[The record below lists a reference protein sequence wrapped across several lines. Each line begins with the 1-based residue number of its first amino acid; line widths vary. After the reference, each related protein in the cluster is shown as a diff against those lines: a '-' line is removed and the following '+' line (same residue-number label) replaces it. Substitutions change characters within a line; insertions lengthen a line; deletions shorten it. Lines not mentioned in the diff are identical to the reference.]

1 MEFNIGDVARLANV
15 SKATVSAVI
24 NSRPG
29 VSPQT
34 RENVLRIIKKIN
46 YRPNQVARSLSV
58 RATKSLGLVIK
69 EIDNPHFAR
78 VIKGVFNSSSRHG
91 YTVILGSSEHSPEKE
106 QLSVEA
112 LLNQRVDGLIISPL
126 QASHSDFGYLAELIA
141 RKYPLVTLGEVKNYA
156 TSVVDINNEAAA
168 YEAVSYLISKGHRRI
183 AYFSGPP
190 FSAHSKDRLRGYQQA
205 LIGHSVPVDNKLILD
220 AGPYFE
226 NGYSRGKEIF
236 SSDNKP
242 TAVFCYNDLVAIGLI
257 NAVLEL
263 GLRAP
268 DDVAVIGFDD
278 IDFCRFARIPLTT
291 VHVPAYQIGEKA
303 TEILMMQIN
312 NRSSGLVEKILLDTY
327 LVKRESA

>member
-24 NSRPG
+24 NKRPG
-29 VSPQT
+29 VATQT
-34 RENVLRIIKKIN
+34 RENVLRIIKKLN

-58 RATKSLGLVIK
+58 RATKSIGLVIK

-78 VIKGVFNSSSRHG
+78 VIKGVFNFSTRHG

-106 QLSVEA
+106 QLSIEA
-112 LLNQRVDGLIISPL
+112 LTNQRVDGIIVSPL
-126 QASHSDFGYLAELIA
+126 QYSESDFGYLAELIS

-156 TSVVDINNEAAA
+156 TNVVDINNEAAA
-168 YEAVSYLISKGHRRI
+168 YQAVSFLVSRGHRKV
-183 AYFSGPP
+183 AYFCGPT

-205 LIGHSVPVDNKLILD
+205 LIDHRVPLDSKMILN

-226 NGYSRGKEIF
+226 DGYSNGKQMFAVDER
-236 SSDNKP
+236 P

-257 NAVLEL
+257 HAVLEL
-263 GLRAP
+263 GLRVP

-291 VHVPAYQIGEKA
+291 IHVPAYEIGTRAAEL
-303 TEILMMQIN
+303 LMRQIN
-312 NRSSGLVEKILLDTY
+312 NRGNGLVEKNLLEAY

>member
-1 MEFNIGDVARLANV
+1 MDFNIADVARLANV

-24 NSRPG
+24 NNRPG

-34 RENVLRIIKKIN
+34 RENVLRIIKKLN
-46 YRPNQVARSLSV
+46 YRPNLVARSLSV
-58 RATKSLGLVIK
+58 RATKSIGLVIK

-78 VIKGVFNSSSRHG
+78 VIKGVFNFYSRQG

-112 LLNQRVDGLIISPL
+112 LTNQRVDGIIVSPL
-126 QASHSDFGYLAELIA
+126 QSSQSDFGYLAELIA

-156 TSVVDINNEAAA
+156 TNVVDIDNEAAA
-168 YEAVSYLISKGHRRI
+168 HKAVSYLISRGHRKI
-183 AYFSGPP
+183 AYLSGPP

-205 LIGHSVPVDNKLILD
+205 LIDNGLPIDSRFILD

-226 NGYSRGKEIF
+226 NGYSRGKQLF
-236 SSDNKP
+236 SSDDRP

-257 NAVLEL
+257 QALQEL
-263 GLRAP
+263 GLRVPEEA
-268 DDVAVIGFDD
+268 AVIGFDD

-291 VHVPAYQIGEKA
+291 VHVPAYEIGEKA
-303 TEILMMQIN
+303 AELLMRQIT
-312 NRSSGLVEKILLDTY
+312 NRGNGMVEKILLDAY
-327 LVKRESA
+327 LVKRDSA